1 MRGEKGEACSP
12 EDGHGVEAEVQ
23 PVVQHDDVVVV
34 LRQTLQ
40 GLRHGQRRH
49 AEAGP
54 CVEGAGVGGE
64 QHGAVQPGYLSS
76 HTHTHTHTHARSHAR
91 THARTHTCTRA
102 RAHTH
107 THTHT
112 HARARTHIHTDRQRE
127 NCLCIYTERE
137 RGEEQT
143 ERQRQ
148 RQRDRGRPRDRETET
163 DRQTFTLINLPTV
176 SPALGTLAVNCDSF
190 PLPSITRLPPVQS
203 YLQKYRGVP
212 MRVRCVRAK
221 NGRQHHKHHPHVG
234 IALQQ

>member
-54 CVEGAGVGGE
+54 RVEGAGVGGE

-76 HTHTHTHTHARSHAR
+76 HTHTHTHTHAR
-91 THARTHTCTRA
+91 THARTHTHTHTCT

-112 HARARTHIHTDRQRE
+112 HIHTHILTRTHTHTH
-127 NCLCIYTERE
+127 
-137 RGEEQT
+137 
-143 ERQRQ
+143 
-148 RQRDRGRPRDRETET
+148 RDRERIVYEY
-163 DRQTFTLINLPTV
+163 I
-176 SPALGTLAVNCDSF
+176 
-190 PLPSITRLPPVQS
+190 
-203 YLQKYRGVP
+203 Y
-212 MRVRCVRAK
+212 
-221 NGRQHHKHHPHVG
+221 
-234 IALQQ
+234 